1 MYKVPWERELRFA
14 SVWRKEIRMENKNEN
29 TFEYTYSSKRKE
41 EIEKIRRKYVLQ
53 EEDKMEMLRKLDQ
66 SVEQSGTIASIIVG
80 MVGTLILGIGMSLT
94 LVWGEAYMV
103 PGIMIG
109 ITGMIILAM
118 AYPVYKR
125 IVKKQ
130 REKIAPQIIELSEEL
145 LKH

>member
-1 MYKVPWERELRFA
+1 
-14 SVWRKEIRMENKNEN
+14 
-29 TFEYTYSSKRKE
+29 
-41 EIEKIRRKYVLQ
+41 
-53 EEDKMEMLRKLDQ
+53 MEMLRKLDQ